1 MPSAAS
7 YLFVSVL
14 RAYVLATSLTSIFR
28 EHIWARSSVVSTFIL
43 LAKSKNGAVLGR
55 EAALRS
61 MDSHFAGA
69 DVTGLDELRSLVE
82 NIVIM

>member
-1 MPSAAS
+1 MPSATS

-14 RAYVLATSLTSIFR
+14 RAYVLATSLTSAFR
-28 EHIWARSSVVSTFIL
+28 EHVWARNSVVSTFIM

-55 EAALRS
+55 EDALRS
-61 MDSHFAGA
+61 MDSLFADA

-82 NIVIM
+82 SVVIM